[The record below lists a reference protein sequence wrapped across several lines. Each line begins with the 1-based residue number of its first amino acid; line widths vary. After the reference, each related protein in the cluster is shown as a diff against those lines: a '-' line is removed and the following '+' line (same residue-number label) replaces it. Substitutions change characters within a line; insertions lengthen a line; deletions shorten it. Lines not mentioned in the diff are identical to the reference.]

1 MPNQNTL
8 DILSTLISY
17 DTTSAHSNMPLI
29 DYIQTYLS
37 DLGIESTLV
46 FNHDKTKANLFAS
59 IGPKEKAGILLSGHT
74 DTVPVTGQQW
84 DTNPFELVIDDQRCF
99 GRGTTDMKSF
109 IAVVLA
115 AIPEFLARPLHYPI
129 HLAFSY
135 DEEIGCLG
143 VRGLIEQLQHLT
155 IKPAACIVGEPT
167 SMKVATRHKG
177 KLAAKVKV
185 MGKSC
190 HSGMAPY
197 GVNAVNYAARLV
209 NWLEKM
215 AFSKRDHGPF
225 NSEYEIPYTTIHTG
239 TIQGGQ
245 ALNIVPDLC
254 QFDFEMRNISGDD
267 PAQILREFQDYTE
280 QLVVEMRE
288 ISEECNITIE
298 ILTEYPGLD
307 TSENTRLI
315 TYVQNLAQDYE
326 ISQVN
331 FGTEGGLFSQQL
343 KIPTLVCGPGNIEQ
357 GHKPNEYITFEQLE
371 KAEAF
376 IYALAQSLSNDE
388 FI

>member
-29 DYIQTYLS
+29 DYIQTYLG
-37 DLGIESTLV
+37 DYGIESTLV
-46 FNHDKTKANLFAS
+46 FNHDKNKANLFAS
-59 IGPKEKAGILLSGHT
+59 IGPKDKAGIMLSGHT

-84 DTNPFELVIDDQRCF
+84 DTNPFELVIDGERCF

-109 IAVVLA
+109 LAVVLA
-115 AIPEFLARPLHYPI
+115 AIPDFLARPLHYPV
-129 HLAFSY
+129 HFAFSY

-177 KLAAKVKV
+177 KLAAKVTIT
-185 MGKSC
+185 GKSC

-209 NWLEKM
+209 NWLENM
-215 AFSKRDHGPF
+215 ALTKRDHGPF

-239 TIQGGQ
+239 TIHGGQ

-254 QFDFEMRNISGDD
+254 QFDFEMRNIASDD
-267 PAQILREFQDYTE
+267 PVQILSEFQTYAQ
-280 QLVVEMRE
+280 QLVVEMRKV
-288 ISEECNITIE
+288 SEECDISID

-315 TYVQNLAQDYE
+315 TYVQNLAQDFE
-326 ISQVN
+326 ISRVN

-343 KIPTLVCGPGNIEQ
+343 KIPTLVCGPGNMEQ
-357 GHKPNEYITFEQLE
+357 GHKPNEYITYEQLE

-376 IYALAQSLSNDE
+376 IHSLAHSLSNDN